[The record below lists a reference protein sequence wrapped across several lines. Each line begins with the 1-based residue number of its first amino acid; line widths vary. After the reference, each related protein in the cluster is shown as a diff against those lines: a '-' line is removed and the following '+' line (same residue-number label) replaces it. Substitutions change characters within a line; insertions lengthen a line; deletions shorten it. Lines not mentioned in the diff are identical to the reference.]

1 MNLEDLETEREIN
14 RVISKVS
21 KLVSKRDSKYFNKD
35 LETTYFN
42 NPEEKRDY
50 LISRLGIRAYKCL
63 SRA

>member
-50 LISRLGIRAYKCL
+50 LISRLGIRAYKRL